1 MSVQYRKV
9 KSVAK
14 DVLPK
19 GEKLRQI
26 VLKTMASI
34 AANVGATL
42 GPGGLPVLIERQ
54 ETGFPN
60 IVTKDGVTVFRYLG
74 FSNPFAHSIMETA
87 RDASVRTATEA
98 GDGTTSA
105 TVLAEALVRK
115 TDEFVINNPKVS
127 PQKAVRVIENWYRTE
142 AEPFLKSKAIS
153 VTEEIQRAVALCS
166 SNGDVELT
174 DAVMKCFEIT
184 GDEGNVTIVEAGGP
198 SGYQIEQLKGYAVG
212 TGYEESCR
220 RFYPAFVN
228 DKSNNRTIMKNPVF
242 VLYYGNITDISS
254 LIPLMDSIDAQHQAD
269 NSRSRDVVV
278 CALSFSEGVLGSLAA
293 NFQEP
298 GTLNVFPLVIPVN
311 AVHNSQLH
319 FLQDLQAVTGA
330 DILDPMTR
338 SLERATAA
346 NVGQPLEYFESLRY
360 RSNIVGQTDES
371 LLMARI
377 EELKVQLQNPESI
390 YEKTMLEERVAK
402 LTGGIARL
410 TVVGPSAAEI
420 REKKDRA
427 DDAVC
432 GIRGALKHGAI
443 PGGGW
448 GFFQLAKTVKRVS
461 EKKSWNPFKKL
472 PPAESLERKIK
483 SEIIYPALLAPIRL
497 LMTNCGLSDEEIEA
511 NLAQMAKNPED
522 PTKAIVWDGTCDKFV
537 KPVESGIVDSLPAVN
552 EALRNSISIATLLGT
567 LGGAIVFQR
576 DAQVE
581 RENSSDSY
589 HYLATSNQRDQEIA

>member
-19 GEKLRQI
+19 SEKLRQI
-26 VLKTMASI
+26 VLDTMRVISAT
-34 AANVGATL
+34 VGATL

-74 FSNPFAHSIMETA
+74 FSNPFVHSIMETA

-98 GDGTTSA
+98 GDGTSSSC
-105 TVLAEALVRK
+105 VLAEAFVRK
-115 TDEFVINNPKVS
+115 THEFVTNNPRVS
-127 PQKAVRVIENWYRTE
+127 PQKAVRLIEKWYRTE
-142 AEPFLKSKAIS
+142 AEPFLKSKAVN

-174 DAVMKCFEIT
+174 NAVMACFDIT
-184 GDEGNVTIVEAGGP
+184 GDEGNVTIVETGGP

-228 DKSNNRTIMKNPVF
+228 DKANNRTIMKNPVF

-254 LIPLMDSIDAQHQAD
+254 LIPLMDSIDAEHQAD
-269 NSRSRDVVV
+269 NSKSRDVVV

-311 AVHNSQLH
+311 AIHNSQLH

-330 DILDPMTR
+330 DILDPLTKA
-338 SLERATAA
+338 LERATAA

-360 RSNIVGQTDES
+360 RSNIVGQADES
-371 LLMARI
+371 LLIARV

-432 GIRGALKHGAI
+432 GVRGALKHGAI

-448 GFFQLAKTVKRVS
+448 GLMHLAQTIKQAEKR
-461 EKKSWNPFKKL
+461 SWNPFKKKS
-472 PPAESLERKIK
+472 PDQTLEDKIK
-483 SEIIYPALLAPIRL
+483 TDIIYPALLTPIKL
-497 LMTNCGLSDEEIEA
+497 LMSNCGLSPEEVA
-511 NLAQMAKNPED
+511 DRMAQMAKLPSD
-522 PTKAIVWDGTCDKFV
+522 PQQAIVWDGVSDKFV

-552 EALRNSISIATLLGT
+552 EALRNSISIATLLGS

-589 HYLATSNQRDQEIA
+589 HWLATSNQRDQEIA